1 MYLKLSIIVIV
12 LITIIVDTAV
22 SDYEN
27 TWNLYYEQPCCG
39 NTAGHHI
46 RHHRGKCFFFF
57 MFMMELTTYI
67 FLPLT
72 FTVYNKFCNFK
83 TILEI
88 NH

>member
-57 MFMMELTTYI
+57 Y
-67 FLPLT
+67 
-72 FTVYNKFCNFK
+72 VYDG
-83 TILEI
+83 I
-88 NH
+88 NHIHFFTFNIYGLQ